1 MGFELWHAGKPSL
14 ERNITLFYVN
24 LARHICYG
32 FLYMIRVHFYLIL
45 HVIKL
50 NTYMKGF
57 DYIYYALTY
66 TIFYK

>member
-14 ERNITLFYVN
+14 ERNITLFNVDFVRY
-24 LARHICYG
+24 ICYVL
-32 FLYMIRVHFYLIL
+32 LYMIRGHFYLIL

-57 DYIYYALTY
+57 DCI
-66 TIFYK
+66 